1 MMMLSL
7 TAFSQSDT
15 DTLRVKSFPIPVLKQ
30 IVKDLIEGDLAKEQL
45 KITEK
50 QLAESNE
57 VIKIQKEVIMTFR
70 VNESY
75 YNQILKKNDELFREM
90 TEYNSKLEAQNKKLK
105 TNNKFKSVL
114 LGSIIAGL
122 TYTLIR
128 K

>member
-1 MMMLSL
+1 MMTLSL

-30 IVKDLIEGDLAKEQL
+30 IAKDLIEGDLAKEQL

-75 YNQILKKNDELFREM
+75 YNQILKKNDKLFREM

>member
-1 MMMLSL
+1 MMTLSL

-75 YNQILKKNDELFREM
+75 YNQILKKNDELFREI
-90 TEYNSKLEAQNKKLK
+90 TEYNSKLESQNKKLK

>member
-1 MMMLSL
+1 MLSL